1 MAYKTNLGGGG
12 VDFATMMNNGFG
24 IVTVMNADIYEPYSS
39 DQYKDMTAYD
49 VIKNAPSDRKHYC
62 RLETLKI
69 ANVTQEGPTKTV
81 TGGQF
86 SNPLIKFGK
95 SARLEMQDALGN
107 ANAIEAL
114 CGGVREWNNVAE
126 LPGSLT
132 GLHFGEDFVGPKLII
147 GDSFFIDRKSGQ
159 QVPVKIA
166 FYQFLPDSIFNLTQD
181 AEGDATVFDM
191 NGDLLTT
198 VIQVG
203 NADCTDT
210 QPHGVFYSIINPD
223 ELKSTE
229 AKYFTVGEPDQD
241 GAVTIK
247 PQGTY
252 TVEFDGE
259 EVEST
264 GVVVA
269 KGTAG
274 VLVVKDA
281 NSQIVVDTV
290 FRN

>member
-1 MAYKTNLGGGG
+1 MANYKTNLSGSTAS
-12 VDFATMMNNGFG
+12 FADMMNDGFG

-39 DQYKDMTAYD
+39 NEYKDMTAYD
-49 VIKNAPSDRKHYC
+49 VIKNAPLQQHHYC

-107 ANAIEAL
+107 AAAIEAL
-114 CGGVREWNNVAE
+114 CGGFREWDSVAA
-126 LPGSLT
+126 LDTDLT
-132 GLHFGEDFVGPKLII
+132 ALHFGEDFVGPKLII
-147 GDSFFIDRKSGQ
+147 GESFFIDKKTGR
-159 QVPVKIA
+159 QVPVKIV

-198 VIQVG
+198 VILVG
-203 NADCTDT
+203 KDGNTN
-210 QPHGVFYSIINPD
+210 QEHGVFYSIVKPD
-223 ELKSTE
+223 EVTSTA
-229 AKYFTVGEPDQD
+229 AKYFTIGKPDAD
-241 GAVTIK
+241 GAVTIEAEDD
-247 PQGTY
+247 Y
-252 TVEFDGE
+252 TVELDGQ
-259 EVEST
+259 ST
-264 GVVVA
+264 NLKVA
-269 KGTAG
+269 KGTAV
-274 VLVVKDA
+274 VLVVKDKD
-281 NSQIVVDTV
+281 SQIVVDTV